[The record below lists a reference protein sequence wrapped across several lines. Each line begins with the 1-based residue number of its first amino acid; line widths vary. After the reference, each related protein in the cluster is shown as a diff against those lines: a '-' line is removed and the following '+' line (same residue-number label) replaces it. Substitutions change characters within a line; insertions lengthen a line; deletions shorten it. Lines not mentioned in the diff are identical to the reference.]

1 MSPATDAQIEL
12 LRRQGL
18 LPSDYSLEPDYGGPK
33 TTLESVDEFLKDL
46 PSNLTLGLIPKANP
60 YGRLTEQERR
70 EVDAGRAASVQ
81 EAIEKSVEAQAKET
95 KQQKREDNAYE
106 TDQLFK
112 LIKDLNKETGQQNL
126 DLIREQGRVTTQ
138 ENLRQAAAMF
148 PLLDLA
154 GQRGTERA
162 LSASQRYRAFKEQL
176 PSSVQAI
183 MASKQAQ
190 LASAS
195 NAFAAEAQ
203 AIANQQQAATGF
215 AQSGLGKY
223 AGRRIA

>member
-33 TTLESVDEFLKDL
+33 TTLQSVDEFLKDL

-60 YGRLTEQERR
+60 YGRLTEEERR

-81 EAIEKSVEAQAKET
+81 EALEESVKSEAEET
-95 KQQKREDNAYE
+95 KQQTREDSAYE
-106 TDQLFK
+106 TDQLFE

-138 ENLRQAAAMF
+138 ENLRQATAML
-148 PLLDLA
+148 PILDIA
-154 GQRGTERA
+154 GQRATERS
-162 LSASQRYRAFKEQL
+162 LSASQRFKAFKEQL

-190 LASAS
+190 QESAS
-195 NAFAAEAQ
+195 NAFLKEAMAAA
-203 AIANQQQAATGF
+203 QQQAAATGF
-215 AQSGLGKY
+215 AGLGT
-223 AGRRIA
+223 GRRFG

>member
-18 LPSDYSLEPDYGGPK
+18 LPSDYKLEPDYGGPK
-33 TTLESVDEFLKDL
+33 TTLQSVDEFLQDL

-60 YGRLTEQERR
+60 YGRLTKEERR
-70 EVDAGRAASVQ
+70 ELDAGRAASVQ
-81 EAIEKSVEAQAKET
+81 EALDELVKTETEEK
-95 KQQKREDNAYE
+95 KQQTREDSAYE
-106 TDQLFK
+106 TDQLFQ

-138 ENLRQAAAMF
+138 QNINQARALF
-148 PLLDLA
+148 PLLDEA
-154 GQRGTERA
+154 GRRGTERA
-162 LSASQRYRAFKEQL
+162 LDASQRFRAFKEQL
-176 PSSVQAI
+176 PSSIQAI

-195 NAFAAEAQ
+195 GAFAAEAQ
-203 AIANQQQAATGF
+203 AIADQQRAATGF
-215 AQSGLGKY
+215 AQLGTGRYSGHPIG
-223 AGRRIA
+223 